1 MENGRIQGRFT
12 KVLFSKGTLKMCHFY
27 IFITFLAHPLQRG
40 DNHKNIKMG
49 WAHLKI
55 FSRSTEPEELIFTFK
70 LSDII

>member
-12 KVLFSKGTLKMCHFY
+12 KVLFSKGTLKMRHFY
-27 IFITFLAHPLQRG
+27 NPLQRG

-55 FSRSTEPEELIFTFK
+55 FSRSREPEELIFTFK
-70 LSDII
+70 FLI